1 MRKTSNRGN
10 DQSIKARR
18 DGRFRRLFVNLYR
31 WRLHHLSENVT
42 TLLLSVLV
50 GLLSGLAAVV
60 LKTIVHEAGRMVAGI
75 GAMSP
80 LGGNLAML
88 FFPLVGIFF
97 SVLFVRYI
105 VRGDIGHGLPSVLL
119 AISRGRSELPPKNMY
134 TSLVAS
140 TITVAF
146 GGSVGLEAP
155 IASTG
160 SAIGSNIGRWFRLS
174 PKSVRLLL
182 GCGAAGAIAGIFKAP
197 FAGVLFVIEVFM
209 FDLTATT
216 ALPLLISALTASTLA
231 YFLMGTGV
239 QFRFTVQEPFAL
251 DQLPFYAILGIFCAA
266 VSLYFLRTTDRVE
279 AWFGRRKNPWTKM
292 LVGGL
297 LLGVLVMLFPPLYGE
312 GYWMLTNLLE
322 GDSSSLF
329 AGTLYQSFSGSAWFT
344 LALLLLLIL
353 LKAVATATTIGSG
366 GVGGTFG
373 PSLIIGGLSGYFIAM
388 LCNQLGLPPQNTA
401 NFALVGMA
409 AVMTGVMH
417 APFMAT
423 FLIADITGGYGLLV
437 PLLTASAVT
446 YLCISPFEHHSIYA
460 RKLAEHGDLLTHDK
474 DASAWRLMDMRSL
487 IENNFVIVRQGDYL
501 KDLVDAIQSSR
512 RNIFPVLSEDDKFLG
527 VIVLDDVRKIIFR
540 PELYDRVTVV
550 ELMHPLSEGDL
561 VRSTDSLQ
569 DVVEKFKIGDRY
581 NLVVVDNEDNYLG
594 FLSRANTF
602 SAYRRFISSTSDE

>member
-1 MRKTSNRGN
+1 MNIYK
-10 DQSIKARR
+10 SIH
-18 DGRFRRLFVNLYR
+18 R
-31 WRLHHLSENVT
+31 WRLRHMNEQLFV
-42 TLLLSVLV
+42 LLLSVVV
-50 GLLSGLAAVV
+50 GLASGLAAVI
-60 LKTIVHEAGRMVAGI
+60 LKNLVHYAGRAVSHIAAI
-75 GAMSP
+75 TP
-80 LGGNLAML
+80 IGGNLIMF
-88 FFPLVGIFF
+88 FFPMLGILLT
-97 SVLFVRYI
+97 VLFVRYI

-119 AISRGRSELPPKNMY
+119 AISRGRSELPAKNMY

-140 TITVAF
+140 TLTVAF

-160 SAIGSNIGRWFRLS
+160 SAIGSNIGRFFHLNA
-174 PKSVRLLL
+174 KNVRLLL

-197 FAGVLFVIEVFM
+197 FAGVLFVLEVFM

-216 ALPLLISALTASTLA
+216 ALPLLVSALTASTVA

-239 QFRFTVQEPFAL
+239 QFSFTVDHPFAL
-251 DQLPFYAILGIFCAA
+251 SQLPFYIVLGVFCAA
-266 VSLYFLRTTDRVE
+266 VSLYFLRTADRVE
-279 AWFGRRKNPWTKM
+279 GWFSRRRNPWIKM

-297 LLGVLVMLFPPLYGE
+297 ALGLLVMLFPPLYGE
-312 GYWMLTNLLE
+312 GYWMLTELLN

-329 AGTLYQSFSGSAWFT
+329 NGTLYSSLSGNAWVT
-344 LALLLLLIL
+344 VGLLFLLIF

-388 LCNQLGLPPQNTA
+388 LSNQLGLPQQDTA

-460 RKLAEHGDLLTHDK
+460 RKLAEQGDLLTHDK
-474 DASAWRLMDMRSL
+474 DASAWHLLDMQSL
-487 IENNFVIVRQGDYL
+487 IETNFVIVRSGGTL
-501 KDLVDAIQSSR
+501 RDLIAFGGAQ
-512 RNIFPVLSEDDKFLG
+512 PEKEA
-527 VIVLDDVRKIIFR
+527 VRII
-540 PELYDRVTVV
+540 L
-550 ELMHPLSEGDL
+550 L
-561 VRSTDSLQ
+561 
-569 DVVEKFKIGDRY
+569 
-581 NLVVVDNEDNYLG
+581 
-594 FLSRANTF
+594 
-602 SAYRRFISSTSDE
+602 